1 MGQIQNDF
9 REGMGMEW
17 VPGVYV
23 YYGQYKNNFRHGY
36 GVMKYNNMKTYVGT
50 WAYDHYHGYGK
61 VVSPEGDV
69 VEAGTFRNSQLK
81 SSNFFH
87 ELS

>member
-1 MGQIQNDF
+1 
-9 REGMGMEW
+9 MEW

-23 YYGQYKNNFRHGY
+23 YYGQYKNNFKHGY
-36 GVMKYNNMKTYVGT
+36 GVIKYNNMRTYVGT

-61 VVSPEGDV
+61 IISGDGEV
-69 VEAGTFRNSQLK
+69 LEVGTFRNSQLR
-81 SSNFFH
+81 SSEIFH